1 MCYMLLREL
10 SLVSSRAIEAYTAL
24 QAMHQKQ
31 SAEQPESSH
40 DNPSEVEGC
49 NASDISVDTSMQ
61 YVRPTR
67 IPQSPDK
74 YRRSR
79 HAVPDEVSGLM
90 SDFERSFA
98 SMADQWGSVLG
109 RSVIQSS
116 MFPRGSHPETSAAT
130 DYSLLRAGQSPINAV
145 ASSTNEGMGIN
156 DMSRLMNDSN
166 VSTTNVSASDA
177 DLLNILERYSDR
189 LVTLVADKIV
199 SRQSQDKI

>member
-1 MCYMLLREL
+1 MMLREL

-31 SAEQPESSH
+31 SSEQRESHADFSEDPE
-40 DNPSEVEGC
+40 C
-49 NASDISVDTSMQ
+49 NSPNISVDTSMQ

-74 YRRSR
+74 YHRSR
-79 HAVPDEVSGLM
+79 NVASGEVSGLI

-109 RSVIQSS
+109 HSVIQSS
-116 MFPRGSHPETSAAT
+116 IFPRTSHPEASAT
-130 DYSLLRAGQSPINAV
+130 DYSLLRAGQSPINATSLS
-145 ASSTNEGMGIN
+145 ANEGMGVN
-156 DMSRLMNDSN
+156 DVSRLMNDSN
-166 VSTTNVSASDA
+166 ISTTNVSASDA
-177 DLLNILERYSDR
+177 DLLGILERYSDR